1 MMDKIL
7 HGIVKSDKP
16 EKVKLAIF
24 SKILRAGQNGQQT
37 SVLTAMLQV
46 ITYLNQMGRIF
57 YNYIYICRR

>member
-24 SKILRAGQNGQQT
+24 SKILQPKKRN
-37 SVLTAMLQV
+37 
-46 ITYLNQMGRIF
+46 
-57 YNYIYICRR
+57 